1 MEYAITMKNINKVF
15 GDKTAIKDL
24 SIDIK
29 EGELFGFLGPSGA
42 GKTTAIKIVTG
53 QLKQSGGKAAI
64 LGRDTTTLNN
74 EIYGKIGIVT
84 DNSGLYENMS
94 AYDNLLL
101 FSRILKT
108 DKKEIPDLLCKVG
121 LGDEGKKQVKKFSRG
136 MKQRLILA
144 RAMLNKPKILFLDE
158 PTSGLDPSTALEI
171 HKLMLQMKND
181 GTTFF
186 LTTHNMTEAA
196 KLCDRIALF
205 NEGVIADIGTL
216 DELSQKYNDKK
227 RVKIILNTGDEVV
240 FNLTP
245 DNSQKIEMLISRNAV
260 VTMHTQEPS
269 LENIFLKLT
278 GRELS

>member
-1 MEYAITMKNINKVF
+1 MDYAITMKNINKIF
-15 GDKTAIKDL
+15 GAKTAIKDL

-29 EGELFGFLGPSGA
+29 KGEMFGFLGPSGA

-53 QLKQSGGKAAI
+53 QLKQTGGKAEI
-64 LGRDTTTLNN
+64 LGHDTTTLNH
-74 EIYGKIGIVT
+74 EIYSQIGIVT
-84 DNSGLYENMS
+84 DNSGLYESMT
-94 AYDNLLL
+94 AFDNLNI
-101 FSRILKT
+101 FSQILNT
-108 DKKEIPDLLCKVG
+108 NKKEIPDLLGKVG

-171 HKLMLQMKND
+171 HKLMLEMKD
-181 GTTFF
+181 SGTTFF

-205 NEGVIADIGTL
+205 NEGVIVDMGTL
-216 DELSQKYNDKK
+216 DELSRKYNTEKK
-227 RVKIILNTGDEVV
+227 IKILLNTGEEITFDI
-240 FNLTP
+240 NP
-245 DNSQKIEMLISRNAV
+245 DNSQKIAELINKEEAV
-260 VTMHTQEPS
+260 TIHSQEPT